1 MCTFRVLMYSTCS
14 VVYSTL
20 SELYRPGRGSTKQ
33 TISIHSECFH
43 RANLLPLSHM
53 PTSDTLNIL
62 IPSSVHRNMHWGGD
76 WQAYGSVLHGNGLDI
91 CTIHSSAN
99 NDPLS
104 DAVQLMYLYSAAVI
118 GMYKRDRELN
128 IILWSCPRVP
138 VVGCGANN
146 NYNNIDMQSQ

>member
-1 MCTFRVLMYSTCS
+1 MCSDR
-14 VVYSTL
+14 YSTL
-20 SELYRPGRGSTKQ
+20 YELYRPRRGSTKQ
-33 TISIHSECFH
+33 TISIHSDHFH
-43 RANLLPLSHM
+43 RANLQLLSPM

-62 IPSSVHRNMHWGGD
+62 IPSSVRRNMHWGGD
-76 WQAYGSVLHGNGLDI
+76 WQAYGSVSHDNALDI
-91 CTIHSSAN
+91 CAIHSSAN

-104 DAVQLMYLYSAAVI
+104 DAVQLMYLYRAAVI

-138 VVGCGANN
+138 VVGCGVNN